1 LAARVT
7 KTSEAKIVAAARRI
21 VREQGC
27 EALTQRAVAAAVGV
41 KAPSLYKR
49 FRDKAALLGAVR
61 AEAFVD
67 LEARLRAAAQGQPPA
82 AAFLRIAAA
91 FRAFA
96 AECPDLYRLM
106 FDPALQSVD
115 RAAES
120 RALAPFE
127 AALRNMVGAG
137 QGASAAH
144 AALSL
149 LHGFVRLEIDGAA
162 PSPGPHDEAFHFAV
176 FALLQGMAQS
186 EAKEPAPNAA

>member
-1 LAARVT
+1 
-7 KTSEAKIVAAARRI
+7 
-21 VREQGC
+21 
-27 EALTQRAVAAAVGV
+27 
-41 KAPSLYKR
+41 
-49 FRDKAALLGAVR
+49 VR

-67 LEARLRAAAQGQPPA
+67 LESRLRAAAHGQQPA
-82 AAFLRIAAA
+82 PAFLRIAAA

-96 AECPDLYRLM
+96 VECPDLYRMM
-106 FDPALQSVD
+106 FDPALQSAD
-115 RAAES
+115 RATEG

-127 AALRNMVGAG
+127 AALRKMVGAG

-186 EAKEPAPNAA
+186 EGKEPARTAC